1 MRRGRLLEK
10 LGNLFNIPCV
20 SSMRKHPMLLKHQS
34 FFAFS
39 SLDPCKTQENLEPL
53 GKDAGLKENICTT
66 ATLDTLKDV
75 EMPKSSIE
83 AFITP
88 LEREREMARKRE
100 QERRRREAVS
110 VCTSVE
116 VRGWFQEHLNI
127 SSFSLTDIGH

>member
-1 MRRGRLLEK
+1 M
-10 LGNLFNIPCV
+10 P
-20 SSMRKHPMLLKHQS
+20 
-34 FFAFS
+34 FS

-53 GKDAGLKENICTT
+53 RKDAGLTENICTK

-88 LEREREMARKRE
+88 LEKERETARKKE

-110 VCTSVE
+110 IWTSVE
-116 VRGWFQEHLNI
+116 V
-127 SSFSLTDIGH
+127 